1 MKGGWDYSMGD
12 KRRRKFISN
21 RKIKMIISGILVI
34 AVIFILSHLT
44 PSAAIRSDLF
54 FKGYFIKS
62 IIADIEFNEE
72 QHNLDKETLEDENS
86 KIYTVK
92 NKGFTDRN
100 GFLINNFKVKK
111 VGFLYFANN
120 YGEA

>member
-1 MKGGWDYSMGD
+1 MGKKGI
-12 KRRRKFISN
+12 FIVISK
-21 RKIKMIISGILVI
+21 RKIRMIISGILVI

-44 PSAAIRSDLF
+44 PSAAIRSELF
-54 FKGYFIKS
+54 FKGYFMKS
-62 IIADIEFNEE
+62 IIVDIEFNEE
-72 QHNLDKETLEDENS
+72 QHNLDKKTLEEENS

-92 NKGFTDRN
+92 NEGFTDRN

-111 VGFLYFANN
+111 VGFLYFANS

>member
-1 MKGGWDYSMGD
+1 MGKKGICIV
-12 KRRRKFISN
+12 ISK
-21 RKIKMIISGILVI
+21 RKIRMIISSILVI

-44 PSAAIRSDLF
+44 PAAAIKSDLF

-62 IIADIEFNEE
+62 ITADIEFNEE
-72 QHNLDKETLEDENS
+72 QHNLDKEILEEENS
-86 KIYTVK
+86 KIYNIK

-100 GFLINNFKVKK
+100 GFSIYNFKVKK
-111 VGFLYFANN
+111 VGFLYFADN